1 MWSRT
6 ASSSPL
12 AVFLRL
18 AQLAMLSSIDEVQDF
33 RNRRIGAR
41 QIPEL
46 VQALGEHA
54 GSVKQ
59 LHIKRSDRGQ
69 PLAAELAPLH
79 ADHVEARHPAELGVY
94 QPERDH
100 AVAPRR
106 ARADHHL

>member
-1 MWSRT
+1 TKRRSDHPMWSRT

-18 AQLAMLSSIDEVQDF
+18 AQLTMLSSIDEVQDF
-33 RNRRIGAR
+33 RNRGIGTR
-41 QIPEL
+41 QMPDL

-59 LHIKRSDRGQ
+59 FHVKRSYRRQ

-79 ADHVEARHPAELGVY
+79 ADHVEARQHGVLAVD
-94 QPERDH
+94 QRERDH
-100 AVAPRR
+100 IAA
-106 ARADHHL
+106 H